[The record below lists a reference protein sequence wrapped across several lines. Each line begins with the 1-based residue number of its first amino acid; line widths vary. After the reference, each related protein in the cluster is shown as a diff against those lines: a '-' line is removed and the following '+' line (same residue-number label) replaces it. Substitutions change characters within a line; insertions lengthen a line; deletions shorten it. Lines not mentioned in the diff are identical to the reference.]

1 METVV
6 TWGSNKLF
14 LPNVK
19 ISNCLTVVIILV
31 PRLLLLKRLKIWD
44 FVNMAT
50 MPCSLDVAIM
60 RYGVHT
66 LREEEETG
74 SHGS

>member
-1 METVV
+1 M

-50 MPCSLDVAIM
+50 MPCSLDVALM
-60 RYGVHT
+60 QCGVYSKKKKSP
-66 LREEEETG
+66 G
-74 SHGS
+74 SMEVI